1 MKSVTEIVGGIM
13 MMEDEDDGDEDDGDE
28 DDEDEDDG
36 DDDDGDDDDGD
47 DENSTNNEL
56 DEGCYDVNGVLYS
69 LGETYEVSE
78 EFCENYTCVYW
89 FGYQFVQNWEVYPDC
104 QQTDEIIN
112 GCTILEACNFN
123 PLANQNDGTCE
134 FISCLDLG
142 CTDVGACNYD
152 PSAEY
157 EDGSCNSRNGL

>member
-1 MKSVTEIVGGIM
+1 M
-13 MMEDEDDGDEDDGDE
+13 
-28 DDEDEDDG
+28 
-36 DDDDGDDDDGD
+36 
-47 DENSTNNEL
+47 
-56 DEGCYDVNGVLYS
+56 YR
-69 LGETYEVSE
+69 LGETYEYSE
-78 EFCENYTCVYW
+78 DFCENYTCVYW

-134 FISCLDLG
+134 FISCLSLG
-142 CTDVGACNYD
+142 CIDINACNYD

-157 EDGSCNSRNGL
+157 EDGSCVYPEMGFDCEENLKDVLMIMGPYICWFRMVYFRV